1 MGEWRSVWTELGT
14 EMSFFVVL
22 EASVALLWRY
32 NVLLLVIA
40 AAICAVALAR
50 WHSRFDICFF
60 LIIGVLGSLAEIVF
74 VHFGGWEYANPTVL
88 GVPIWFPLAF
98 GTTGLIGGR
107 LARTVTSIW
116 DKARPLSGRNG

>member
-1 MGEWRSVWTELGT
+1 MREWRSLWTELGT

-50 WHSRFDICFF
+50 WHSRLDICFF
-60 LIIGVLGSLAEIVF
+60 LTIAMLGSLAEIVF
-74 VHFGGWEYANPTVL
+74 VRFGGWEYANPTLL
-88 GVPIWFPLAF
+88 GVPAWFALAF

-107 LARTVTSIW
+107 LARTLNAIW
-116 DKARPLSGRNG
+116 DKARPPGGAKR